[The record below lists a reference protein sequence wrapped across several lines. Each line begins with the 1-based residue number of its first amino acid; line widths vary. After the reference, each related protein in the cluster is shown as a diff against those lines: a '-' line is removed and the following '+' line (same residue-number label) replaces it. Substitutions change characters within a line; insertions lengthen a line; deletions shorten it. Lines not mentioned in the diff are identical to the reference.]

1 MLSRRDAVGPRAEQG
16 GPGTGR
22 AGNRAGGT
30 ARRKREAGSRGG
42 DTAERGYGSWV
53 ARAVIIGG
61 TGAIG
66 RAAAR
71 RLLATGWSVELTG
84 RDPARMPRDIA
95 RAGGRFI
102 AAGTHDAGRLRA
114 AFGDGADLLVDCA
127 CFTAQDAAALL
138 PLARDAASTV
148 LISSKAVYV
157 DAAGRHSNSP
167 VKPDFGGPV
176 REDQATV
183 APGAGDYRS
192 AEGYPAGKVAAE
204 QVLLDSGAPVTVL
217 RPSKIHGP
225 GSRQPREWMFVK
237 RVLDRRPVLFLAHR
251 GAGVDHPTAAANIAA
266 LIDLAAAQ
274 PGRRILNAADPD
286 APSALEIS
294 RIIARHL
301 GHTWDEVLL
310 DDEQAA
316 AGQLTLDQLTLDQP
330 ASQQPALDQPALQQP
345 ALQQPA
351 LGRHPWDRPHP
362 VVLDMTAAARLGYT
376 PAGDYAAT
384 VAAEVDWLITAA
396 QGGEDADLIPRPAD
410 EYFAPLLDYLSEDRW
425 LAAQTASAG

>member
-1 MLSRRDAVGPRAEQG
+1 
-16 GPGTGR
+16 
-22 AGNRAGGT
+22 
-30 ARRKREAGSRGG
+30 
-42 DTAERGYGSWV
+42 V

-71 RLLATGWSVELTG
+71 RLLAAGWSVELTG

-95 RAGGRFI
+95 AAGGRFI
-102 AAGTHDAGRLRA
+102 LADAGDAGRTQA
-114 AFGDGADLLVDCA
+114 AFGHGADLHGADLHGADLLVDCA
-127 CFTAQDAAALL
+127 CFTAEDAARLL

-157 DAAGRHSNSP
+157 DAAGHHSNSA

-176 REDQATV
+176 REDQPTV
-183 APGAGDYRS
+183 APGYGDYRS

-204 QVLLDSGAPVTVL
+204 QALLDSGVPVTVL

-225 GSRQPREWMFVK
+225 GSRQPREWVFVK

-266 LIDLAAAQ
+266 LIGLAAAR

-294 RIIARHL
+294 RVIARHL

-310 DDEQAA
+310 DDQQAPP
-316 AGQLTLDQLTLDQP
+316 GQLT
-330 ASQQPALDQPALQQP
+330 
-345 ALQQPA
+345 

-362 VVLDMTAAARLGYT
+362 VVLDMTAAAGLGYL

-384 VAAEVDWLITAA
+384 VAAEVDWLIAAA
-396 QGGEDADLIPRPAD
+396 QGGEDADLIPGPGD
-410 EYFAPLLDYLSEDRW
+410 EYFAPLLDYRGEDRW
-425 LAAQTASAG
+425 LTGQTAGAG

>member
-1 MLSRRDAVGPRAEQG
+1 
-16 GPGTGR
+16 
-22 AGNRAGGT
+22 
-30 ARRKREAGSRGG
+30 
-42 DTAERGYGSWV
+42 V

-66 RAAAR
+66 RATAR
-71 RLLATGWSVELTG
+71 RLLAAGWSVDLTG

-95 RAGGRFI
+95 TAGGRFI
-102 AAGTHDAGRLRA
+102 AADAGEAGTGEGRLRA

-127 CFTAQDAAALL
+127 CFTAQDATRLL

-157 DAAGRHSNSP
+157 DAAGHHSNSP

-176 REDQATV
+176 REDQPTV
-183 APGAGDYRS
+183 APGYGDYRS

-237 RVLDRRPVLFLAHR
+237 RVLDRRPVLFLAHC

-266 LIDLAAAQ
+266 LIDLAARR

-286 APSALEIS
+286 APSALEVS
-294 RIIARHL
+294 RVIARYL

-310 DDEQAA
+310 DDRRP
-316 AGQLTLDQLTLDQP
+316 TPDQ
-330 ASQQPALDQPALQQP
+330 SALDQPRLDQAT
-345 ALQQPA
+345 

-362 VVLDMTAAARLGYT
+362 IILDMTAATGLGYT

-384 VAAEVDWLITAA
+384 VAAEVDWLMAA
-396 QGGEDADLIPRPAD
+396 ARGGEDAGLIPGPGD
-410 EYFAPLLDYLSEDRW
+410 EYFAPLLDYQAEDRW
-425 LAAQTASAG
+425 LAARTAGAG